1 MKITPT
7 PPSLVEGEGIM
18 MPHPDVSTVK
28 RNGYF
33 HIKNSSPERGT
44 TSDEMPHVI
53 EAQ

>member
-7 PPSLVEGEGIM
+7 PPSPVEGDGIM
-18 MPHPDVSTVK
+18 PPHPDVSTVK

-53 EAQ
+53 QAQ